1 MKVGVV
7 GGPCSG
13 KSTLVRSLMNELG
26 IRGLN
31 TGCVTVDYDEE
42 WPRRHIRETGPPVCE
57 FEQYL
62 VQAKIIEKE
71 RYLKETG
78 CDILLCDSTV
88 FIPYIYGVYYP
99 GSHGEKKRIK
109 VLQELHAQALE
120 SKDSYDLILF
130 AMPVPPRKDGVRF
143 NVEDAQIIARA
154 IRGFLDCEHVAY
166 ITLEGSPEKRLKK
179 ALHAIENCYN
189 NLKGR

>member
-1 MKVGVV
+1 MKVGIV

-26 IRGLN
+26 FRGLDAAR
-31 TGCVTVDYDEE
+31 VTVDYDEE

-71 RYLKETG
+71 RYLEATG
-78 CDILLCDSTV
+78 CDIILCDSTV
-88 FIPYIYGVYYP
+88 FVPYIYGVYYA
-99 GSHGEKKRIK
+99 GSHGRKKRLK
-109 VLQELHAQALE
+109 ALEELHTRALE
-120 SKDSYDLILF
+120 SKESYDLILF
-130 AMPVPPRKDGVRF
+130 PMPVPPRKDGVRF

-154 IRGFLDCEHVAY
+154 IRGFLDLEHIAY
-166 ITLEGSPEKRLKK
+166 ITLEGSPEARLKK
-179 ALHAIENCYN
+179 ALQAIEECYIRI
-189 NLKGR
+189 KGR